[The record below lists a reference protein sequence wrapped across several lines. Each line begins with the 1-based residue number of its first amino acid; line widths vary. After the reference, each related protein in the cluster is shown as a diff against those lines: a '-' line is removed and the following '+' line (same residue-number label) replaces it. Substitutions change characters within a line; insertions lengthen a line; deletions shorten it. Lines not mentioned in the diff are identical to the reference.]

1 MGTFYTPE
9 ELKEL
14 GIKEFGENVKISR
27 NAMLYHPEKLV
38 LGHDV
43 RIDDFTIVSGNV
55 HLHNF
60 VHLSQ
65 FCGLY
70 GDEAGIEI
78 EDYTAV
84 AAKCSIYAVSDDY
97 IGASIPTPMVP
108 MKYKNMIQKP
118 VHIGKYSILGS
129 GTVVLPGVTIKEG
142 TTVGAMSLCNK
153 DLEEWGVYAGVPAR
167 KIKNRDKK
175 LLDLVEEFEKERA
188 MLSGNA

>member
-43 RIDDFTIVSGNV
+43 RIDDFTVISGNV
-55 HLHNF
+55 RLNNY

-97 IGASIPTPMVP
+97 VGASIPTPMVP
-108 MKYKNMIQKP
+108 MKYKTMIQKP
-118 VHIGKYSILGS
+118 VHIGKYSILGAN
-129 GTVVLPGVTIKEG
+129 TVILPGVSVGEG

-153 DLEEWGVYAGVPAR
+153 DLEEWSVYVGTPAKR
-167 KIKNRDKK
+167 LRDRDKK

-188 MLSGNA
+188 THKD

>member
-1 MGTFYTPE
+1 MMGTFYTPE

-43 RIDDFTIVSGNV
+43 RIDDFSVISGNV
-55 HLHNF
+55 RLHNF
-60 VHLSQ
+60 VHISQ

-78 EDYTAV
+78 EDYTAS

-97 IGASIPTPMVP
+97 IGASVPTPMVP
-108 MKYKNMIQKP
+108 MKYKQTMISKP
-118 VHIGKYSILGS
+118 VHIGKYCILGAN
-129 GTVVLPGVTIKEG
+129 TVVLPGVTVGEG
-142 TTVGAMSLCNK
+142 TTAGAMSLCNK
-153 DLEEWGVYAGVPAR
+153 DLEPWSVYLGTPAR
-167 KIKNRDKK
+167 RHKDRDKK
-175 LLDLVEEFEKERA
+175 ILDLVQEFENERVT
-188 MLSGNA
+188 SKD

>member
-43 RIDDFTIVSGNV
+43 RIDDFTIISGNV
-55 HLHNF
+55 RLYNF

-97 IGASIPTPMVP
+97 VGANIPTPMVP
-108 MKYKNMIQKP
+108 MKYKTMIQKP
-118 VHIGKYSILGS
+118 VHIGKYSILGAN
-129 GTVVLPGVTIKEG
+129 TVILPGVTVKEG

-153 DLEEWGVYAGVPAR
+153 DLDEWSVYAGIPAR
-167 KIKNRDKK
+167 KVKNRDKK
-175 LLDLVEEFEKERA
+175 LLNLVEEFEKERA
-188 MLSGNA
+188 THKN

>member
-55 HLHNF
+55 RLHNF

-97 IGASIPTPMVP
+97 IEASIPTPMVP
-108 MKYKNMIQKP
+108 MKYKNMIQKS
-118 VHIGKYSILGS
+118 VHIGKYSILGAN
-129 GTVVLPGVTIKEG
+129 TVILPGVTINEG

-153 DLEEWGVYAGVPAR
+153 DLEAWSVYVGIPAR

-175 LLDLVEEFEKERA
+175 IVDLVEEFERERA
-188 MLSGNA
+188 SYKD

>member
-43 RIDDFTIVSGNV
+43 RIDDFTIISGNV
-55 HLHNF
+55 RLHNF

-97 IGASIPTPMVP
+97 VGANIPTPMVP
-108 MKYKNMIQKP
+108 MKYKTMIQKP
-118 VHIGKYSILGS
+118 VHIGKYSILGAN
-129 GTVVLPGVTIKEG
+129 TVILPGVTVKEG

-153 DLEEWGVYAGVPAR
+153 DLDEWSVYVGIPAR
-167 KIKNRDKK
+167 KVRNRDKK

-188 MLSGNA
+188 THKD

>member
-43 RIDDFTIVSGNV
+43 RIDDFTVISGNV
-55 HLHNF
+55 RLNNF

-97 IGASIPTPMVP
+97 VGASIPTPMVP
-108 MKYKNMIQKP
+108 MKYKTMIQKP
-118 VHIGKYSILGS
+118 VHIGKYSILGAN
-129 GTVVLPGVTIKEG
+129 TVILPGVSVGEG

-153 DLEEWGVYAGVPAR
+153 DLEEWSVYVGTPAKR
-167 KIKNRDKK
+167 LRDRDKK

-188 MLSGNA
+188 THKD

>member
-27 NAMLYHPEKLV
+27 NTMLYHPEKLV

-43 RIDDFTIVSGNV
+43 RIDDFTVVSGNV
-55 HLHNF
+55 RLHSF

-97 IGASIPTPMVP
+97 IGGSIPTPMVP
-108 MKYKNMIQKP
+108 MKYKPTMIQRK
-118 VHIGKYSILGS
+118 VHIGKYCILGANC
-129 GTVVLPGVTIKEG
+129 VVLPGVTIGEG

-153 DLEEWGVYAGVPAR
+153 DLEPWSVYVGSPAR
-167 KIKNRDKK
+167 RLRDREKT
-175 LLDLVEEFEKERA
+175 LLDLVQEFEKERA
-188 MLSGNA
+188 THKD

>member
-43 RIDDFTIVSGNV
+43 RIDDFTVISGNV
-55 HLHNF
+55 RLHNY

-97 IGASIPTPMVP
+97 VGPSVPTPMVP
-108 MKYKNMIQKP
+108 MKYKTTMIKEP
-118 VHIGKYSILGS
+118 VHIGKYSILGVN
-129 GTVVLPGVTIKEG
+129 TVVLPGVTIGEG

-153 DLEEWGVYAGVPAR
+153 NLDTCSVYAGIPAR
-167 KIKNRDKK
+167 KLKDRDKK
-175 LLDLVEEFEKERA
+175 VADLVKEFEGER
-188 MLSGNA
+188 SETES

>member
-9 ELKEL
+9 ELKTL
-14 GIKEFGENVKISR
+14 GIKVLGENVKISR
-27 NAMLYHPEKLV
+27 NAMIYHPERLE

-43 RIDDFTIVSGNV
+43 RIDDFVVISGSV
-55 HLHNF
+55 KIHNF

-97 IGASIPTPMVP
+97 VGASVPTPMVP

-118 VHIGKYSILGS
+118 VHIGKYSILGAN
-129 GTVVLPGVTIKEG
+129 TVVLPGVTVGEG
-142 TTVGAMSLCNK
+142 TTVGAMSLCNRS
-153 DLEEWGVYAGVPAR
+153 LENWSVYAGIPAKR
-167 KIKNRDKK
+167 LKDRDKK
-175 LLDLVEEFEKERA
+175 VLDLVEEFERERVTHKD
-188 MLSGNA
+188 